1 MPPPPP
7 GWPVLDEA
15 ELPLAGWYS
24 LLALP
29 CGSLCVTLALSHT
42 RSLSLTPPAPP
53 PLSAY
58 QLGKGV
64 LNVFFLPGQNYRCC
78 CEWMNTSLLTEPLP
92 LLGIRAPLGAALGAL
107 PLVLSPQEQTVH
119 VHNSRL
125 TGAVRHAANSSHR
138 AALLTPPSPSHRSPI
153 TINCELVE
161 ENEREQL

>member
-1 MPPPPP
+1 MPPPP
-7 GWPVLDEA
+7 
-15 ELPLAGWYS
+15 
-24 LLALP
+24 
-29 CGSLCVTLALSHT
+29 
-42 RSLSLTPPAPP
+42 PP

-78 CEWMNTSLLTEPLP
+78 CELMNTSLLTEPRP

-125 TGAVRHAANSSHR
+125 TGAVRHAANYSHR
-138 AALLTPPSPSHRSPI
+138 AALLTPPPPP
-153 TINCELVE
+153 TAPP
-161 ENEREQL
+161 